1 MRREDL
7 IAPEKYNAVD
17 EIEKFK
23 SSRDKT
29 ALIWEDESGR
39 QVSWSYEKLIEKAYK
54 IGSILTR
61 SGLKKGDKLI
71 VMMPRIPETYA
82 VYMAILKAGMVV
94 IPCSEMLRA
103 ERLGLQDQACRR
115 QRSRRIF
122 SIS

>member
-1 MRREDL
+1 MGFNPHSFYVLQNRHFGIQLYERIMYNKKMAQDKEMEGLRREDL

-61 SGLKKGDKLI
+61 SGLKKVTSL
-71 VMMPRIPETYA
+71 
-82 VYMAILKAGMVV
+82 
-94 IPCSEMLRA
+94 S
-103 ERLGLQDQACRR
+103 
-115 QRSRRIF
+115 
-122 SIS
+122 